1 MGGLLGD
8 RLFFEKNFLT
18 CSVME
23 LYFYEDCEYCQTV
36 IETIAK
42 LKITDKFIFKDIRV
56 NPDYAKELRGLTGNV
71 TVPCLV
77 NEQGPMK
84 EAKDIHKYLV
94 SHFD

>member
-1 MGGLLGD
+1 MEGLSGD
-8 RLFFEKNFLT
+8 RFFLQKFFLT

-23 LYFYEDCEYCQTV
+23 LYFYEDCEYCQAV
-36 IETIAK
+36 FETIAK
-42 LKITDKFIFKDIRV
+42 LKITDKFMFKDIRV
-56 NPDYAKELRGLTGNV
+56 NPDYAKELIDLTGNV

-84 EAKDIHKYLV
+84 EAKDIRKYLV